1 MIFAYQ
7 IWQTFKMDSMNSNK
21 GSCWAYVC
29 VPGSLTLNTHKC
41 RSVTTQKCLS
51 IIYKSRTLLHAFV
64 RLHPVFVIAI
74 ELVKQ
79 LAQIWIIYTGRICD
93 VCLLCVRAFFLQFF
107 LLLLHNALIFLI
119 YFEYYLAV
127 MAHADCIAIQVKWN
141 YRQN

>member
-1 MIFAYQ
+1 MCVY
-7 IWQTFKMDSMNSNK
+7 
-21 GSCWAYVC
+21 

-79 LAQIWIIYTGRICD
+79 LARIWIIYTGRICD
-93 VCLLCVRAFFLQFF
+93 VCSVCVRAFLQFF
-107 LLLLHNALIFLI
+107 LLLLQNALIFLI

-127 MAHADCIAIQVKWN
+127 MAHAGCIAIQVK
-141 YRQN
+141 